1 MVKIKLC
8 DRNITFGN
16 NPRRLWI
23 CGSTQILMSSCRMW
37 TSRLSLIPF
46 PPPPSPKNVLHTV
59 DVKLSISTLYQGSS
73 SISQATPSSVRNFIA
88 ATFDNVIQW
97 YINTVFNS
105 DNENKAICKAYTSL
119 GNELLDKLKLF
130 RHYSLQSLVCLSI
143 NNCTH
148 REKLTLIGPVVS
160 LLYHHKSLEQVYH
173 NNATYTC
180 DVRWKDLSSCAVRI
194 QTDSDVH
201 WNVRPGF
208 KDQSMRHLIKFM

>member
-1 MVKIKLC
+1 MKNQVGLAMQMVKIKLC

-97 YINTVFNS
+97 YINTIFNS
-105 DNENKAICKAYTSL
+105 GNENKAICKANTRL
-119 GNELLDKLKLF
+119 GNEFLDRLKVF
-130 RHYSLQSLVCLSI
+130 RHYSLHSLVCLSM
-143 NNCTH
+143 NNYTH
-148 REKLTLIGPVVS
+148 RETLILIGPCEFIIS
-160 LLYHHKSLEQVYH
+160 PCIK
-173 NNATYTC
+173 
-180 DVRWKDLSSCAVRI
+180 W
-194 QTDSDVH
+194 
-201 WNVRPGF
+201 F
-208 KDQSMRHLIKFM
+208 K

>member
-1 MVKIKLC
+1 MKNQVGLAMQMVKIKLC

-97 YINTVFNS
+97 YINTV
-105 DNENKAICKAYTSL
+105 
-119 GNELLDKLKLF
+119 
-130 RHYSLQSLVCLSI
+130 SI
-143 NNCTH
+143 
-148 REKLTLIGPVVS
+148 REMKIRQFVKLTQGWVMNFYIDWKFSHIILCTR
-160 LLYHHKSLEQVYH
+160 LYVYLWII
-173 NNATYTC
+173 TPI
-180 DVRWKDLSSCAVRI
+180 VK
-194 QTDSDVH
+194 H
-201 WNVRPGF
+201 WF
-208 KDQSMRHLIKFM
+208 

>member
-1 MVKIKLC
+1 MFLYFIKNQVGLAMQMVKIKLC

-119 GNELLDKLKLF
+119 GNEFLDKLKLF
-130 RHYSLQSLVCLSI
+130 RHYSLHSLVCLFI
-143 NNCTH
+143 NNRTH
-148 REKLTLIGPVVS
+148 RETLSLIGPS
-160 LLYHHKSLEQVYH
+160 EFIIS
-173 NNATYTC
+173 
-180 DVRWKDLSSCAVRI
+180 
-194 QTDSDVH
+194 
-201 WNVRPGF
+201 P
-208 KDQSMRHLIKFM
+208 